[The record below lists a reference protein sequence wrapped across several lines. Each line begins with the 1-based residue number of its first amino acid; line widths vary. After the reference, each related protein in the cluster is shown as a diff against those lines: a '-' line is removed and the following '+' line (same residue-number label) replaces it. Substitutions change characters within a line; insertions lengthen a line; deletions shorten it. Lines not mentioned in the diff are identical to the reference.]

1 MSNSSETEYFIQT
14 RFNFRTEYIFI
25 KDLNIE
31 NYLKA
36 CAEKFLIDFDHT
48 HEIQLY
54 NQQNAT
60 IEKQHFEKIVHTYWR
75 SASFYINLVATP
87 QNLDSEL
94 MIPKVNLFS
103 LCH

>member
-14 RFNFRTEYIFI
+14 RFNFQTEYIFI

-36 CAEKFLIDFDHT
+36 CAEKILIDFDRT
-48 HEIQLY
+48 HDIQLY

-60 IEKQHFEKIVHTYWR
+60 IENVR

-87 QNLDSEL
+87 QKLDSEL

-103 LCH
+103 LCHQFC